1 MAMSG
6 KDDVVMPKPRYQ
18 HPIIIKGT
26 VLLYAHATRRPLSP
40 ALKRDLDAM
49 LVRTPE
55 LIEAM
60 VELACSRRW
69 LSTTVAVIDFS
80 QHMVQGLWAKD
91 SNFMQLP
98 HIGEAEVRDCLHCVY
113 ALRRLH
119 KLILMFTYRRCSSL
133 HCK

>member
-98 HIGEAEVRDCLHCVY
+98 HIGEAEVSVCVLTVF
-113 ALRRLH
+113 AVH
-119 KLILMFTYRRCSSL
+119 
-133 HCK
+133 